1 MDTAWYCNVLEM
13 QKRQRQSFI
22 LYLQYT
28 EWKCTHYIQYLQSA
42 TGTRRMRKYKVS
54 TLLNRSSILQLQQ
67 QQLSDTFF
75 RLPSTSTYNSIFAL
89 FHFIH
94 SKPRQ
99 SSSSTLGKATVE
111 LISRVLIMCRF
122 DNLDRFG
129 RLRCEE
135 E

>member
-1 MDTAWYCNVLEM
+1 MEM
-13 QKRQRQSFI
+13 
-22 LYLQYT
+22 YT
-28 EWKCTHYIQYLQSA
+28 LHTIFTIYHKDKE
-42 TGTRRMRKYKVS
+42 MRKYKVS

-67 QQLSDTFF
+67 LSDTFF
-75 RLPSTSTYNSIFAL
+75 RLPYTYNSIFAL
-89 FHFIH
+89 FHFIY

-111 LISRVLIMCRF
+111 LINRVLIMCRF

-135 E
+135 EE